1 MSTVKVA
8 INGFG
13 RIGRLVFRQ
22 IYNMEGIDVVAIN
35 DLTSPKV
42 LAHLLKY
49 DSAQG
54 RFEGGE
60 VTYTDTSIAVNG
72 DEVRIYAQKDPS
84 QIPWGDHDVDVVIES
99 TGFFTDKAKA
109 EAHLKAGAK
118 RVVIS
123 APATGDLKTIVFNV
137 NHNILDGSETIIS
150 CASCTTNCLAPMA
163 KVMNDQFKIVMGI
176 MTTIHA
182 YTNDQ
187 NTLDA
192 PHPKGDLR
200 RSRAAAQN
208 IVPNSTGAAKAIGL
222 VLPELKGKLDGSAQR
237 VPVITG
243 SLTELTTV
251 LERQVTIEEVNTAMR
266 AASNESFGYTE
277 DEIVSSDVIGS
288 TFGSLFDA
296 TQTKVIT
303 VGDQQLVKTVS
314 WYDNEMSYVSQLV
327 RTVKYFAGLISK

>member
-13 RIGRLVFRQ
+13 RIGRLVYRQ
-22 IYNMEGIDVVAIN
+22 IYNMKGIDIVAIN
-35 DLTSPKV
+35 DLTSPSV

-54 RFEGGE
+54 RFEEE
-60 VTYTDTSIAVNG
+60 VKATENSIIVNG
-72 DEVRIYAQKDPS
+72 KEVKIYAQKNPAE
-84 QIPWGDHDVDVVIES
+84 IPWKQHDVDVVLEC
-99 TGFFTDKAKA
+99 TGFFTDKDKA
-109 EAHLKAGAK
+109 AAHLTAGAK

-137 NHNILDGSETIIS
+137 NHNTLDGSETIIS

-163 KVMNDQFKIVMGI
+163 QVLEEKFGIVSGL

-187 NTLDA
+187 NTQDA

-200 RSRAAAQN
+200 RARAAAVN

-222 VLPELKGKLDGSAQR
+222 VLPALKGKLDGVAQR
-237 VPVITG
+237 VPVVTG

-251 LERQVTIEEVNTAMR
+251 LSKKTTVEEINAAMK
-266 AASNESFGYTE
+266 AAANESFGYNE
-277 DEIVSSDVIGS
+277 DEIVSSDIVGIH
-288 TFGSLFDA
+288 FGSLFDA
-296 TQTKVIT
+296 TQTKVLT
-303 VGDQQLVKTVS
+303 NGDQQLVKTV
-314 WYDNEMSYVSQLV
+314 
-327 RTVKYFAGLISK
+327 

>member
-13 RIGRLVFRQ
+13 RIGRLVYRQ
-22 IYNMEGIDVVAIN
+22 IFNMEGIEVVAIN

-54 RFEGGE
+54 RFNKDVKATDNSIIVEGKE
-60 VTYTDTSIAVNG
+60 IN
-72 DEVRIYAQKDPS
+72 IYAQKNPAE
-84 QIPWGDHDVDVVIES
+84 IPWGKHEVDVVLEC
-99 TGFFTDKAKA
+99 TGFFADKAKS

-123 APATGDLKTIVFNV
+123 APATGEVKTIVFNV
-137 NHNILDGSETIIS
+137 NHDTLDGSETIIS

-163 KVMNDQFKIVMGI
+163 HVLDKQFGIVMGL
-176 MTTIHA
+176 MTTVHA
-182 YTNDQ
+182 FTNDQ
-187 NTLDA
+187 NTQDA

-200 RSRAAAQN
+200 RARAASAN

-222 VLPELKGKLDGSAQR
+222 VLPNLKGKLDGTAQR
-237 VPVITG
+237 VPTLTG
-243 SLTELTTV
+243 SLTELTTILGKKV
-251 LERQVTIEEVNTAMR
+251 SVEEVNAAMKS
-266 AASNESFGYTE
+266 AGNESFGYTE
-277 DEIVSSDVIGS
+277 DEIVSSDVIGI
-288 TFGSLFDA
+288 TYGSLFDA
-296 TQTKVIT
+296 TQTKVLTI
-303 VGDQQLVKTVS
+303 GEQQLVRTVS

-327 RTVKYFAGLISK
+327 RTVHYFAGLISK

>member
-1 MSTVKVA
+1 MSSVKVA

-22 IYNMEGIDVVAIN
+22 IYNMKGIDVVAIN

-49 DSAQG
+49 DSAQC
-54 RFEGGE
+54 RFDAS
-60 VTYTDTSIAVNG
+60 VTSTDDSIMVNG
-72 DEVRIYAQKDPS
+72 ETIRIYAQKDPA
-84 QIPWGDHDVDVVIES
+84 QIPWGTHQVDVVIES
-99 TGFFTDKAKA
+99 TGFFTDKDKA
-109 EAHLKAGAK
+109 AAHLAAGAK

-123 APATGDLKTIVFNV
+123 APATGDLKTVVFNV
-137 NHNILDGSETIIS
+137 NHSILDGSETIIS

-163 KVMNDQFKIVMGI
+163 KVLNDQFGIVTGI

-200 RSRAAAQN
+200 RARAAASN

-243 SLTELTTV
+243 SLTELTSI
-251 LERQVTIEEVNTAMR
+251 LSKKVTADEVNAAMK

-277 DEIVSSDVIGS
+277 DELVSTDIIG
-288 TFGSLFDA
+288 THFGSLFDA
-296 TQTKVIT
+296 TQTKVMSN
-303 VGDQQLVKTVS
+303 GDAQLVKTVS

-327 RTVKYFAGLISK
+327 RTVHYFAGLISQ